1 MKQKKIAWITDST
14 IYMDKEFLEK
24 NNIHVVPLYVVF
36 GNTCYKEDVDLSTPD
51 FFEKL
56 HSSDQLPKTSQP
68 AIGDFV
74 ALYEKLREE
83 YDCGIA
89 IHVSS
94 GISGT
99 FQTSKMAAEMTGF
112 DVEVIDSWMG
122 AFPMACMF
130 HEGIQMEKAG
140 KTRDEI
146 ADYLRTIP
154 PKIRC
159 NVVVED
165 LNLLHRGGRVSGMQ
179 YYLGSMLQIKPIVA
193 FIDTKIVSIEKVRK
207 SKKAKKRIIEL
218 FQQEVGNDES
228 VQLSI
233 IHTNIWEEASE
244 WKAELQQIFPQ
255 HQIHLS
261 YLGPI
266 IGVHTGQGVIGLT
279 WYKTD
284 NPFVLAET
292 NK

>member
-14 IYMDKEFLEK
+14 IYMDKEFLER
-24 NNIHVVPLYVVF
+24 NNIHVVPLYVIF
-36 GNTCYKEDVDLSTPD
+36 NDQCYKEEVEITVPE

-56 HSSDQLPKTSQP
+56 HASDVFPKTSQP

-74 ALYEKLREE
+74 ALYEKLKEE

-122 AFPMACMF
+122 SFPMACMF
-130 HEGIQMEKAG
+130 AEGIKLEQEG
-140 KTRDEI
+140 KSRDEI
-146 ADYLRTIP
+146 AQYLRTIP
-154 PKIRC
+154 PHIRC
-159 NVVVED
+159 NVVVEN
-165 LNLLHRGGRVSGMQ
+165 LELLHRGGRVSGTQ
-179 YYLGSMLQIKPIVA
+179 YFLGSMLQIKPIVG
-193 FIDTKIVSIEKVRK
+193 FVDKQIVQIEKVRK
-207 SKKAKKRIIEL
+207 SKKAKKRIVEL
-218 FQQEVGNDES
+218 FEQEVGPNDS

-233 IHTNIWEEASE
+233 IHIANDEEANE
-244 WKAELQQIFPQ
+244 WKSELQERFPQ
-255 HQIHLS
+255 YHIHIS
-261 YLGPI
+261 YLGPL
-266 IGVHTGQGVIGLT
+266 IGVHTGEGVIGLT

-284 NPFVLAET
+284 KPFVLE
-292 NK
+292 

>member
-14 IYMDKEFLEK
+14 IYMDKEFLER
-24 NNIHVVPLYVVF
+24 NNIHVVPLYVIF
-36 GNTCYKEDVDLSTPD
+36 GDQCYKEDVDITAPE

-56 HSSDQLPKTSQP
+56 HASDVLPKTSQP

-74 ALYEKLREE
+74 ALYEKLKEE
-83 YDCGIA
+83 YEYGIA

-99 FQTSKMAAEMTGF
+99 YQTSKMAAEMTGF
-112 DVEVIDSWMG
+112 NVEVIDSWMG
-122 AFPMACMF
+122 AFPLTCMVA
-130 HEGIQMEKAG
+130 EGIKMEQEG
-140 KTRDEI
+140 KSRDQI
-146 ADYLRTIP
+146 VDYLRTIP

-165 LNLLHRGGRVSGMQ
+165 LQLLHKGGRVSGMQ
-179 YYLGSMLQIKPIVA
+179 LLLGSMLQIKPIVA
-193 FIDTKIVSIEKVRK
+193 FQDTKIVPVEKVRQ
-207 SKKAKKRIIEL
+207 SKKAKKRIVEL
-218 FQQEVGNDES
+218 FEQEVSPTDS

-233 IHTNIWEEASE
+233 IHTDIWDEANQ
-244 WKAELQQIFPQ
+244 WKQELQEKFPQ
-255 HQIHLS
+255 HHIHVS
-261 YLGPI
+261 YLGPL

-284 NPFVLAET
+284 KPFVLE
-292 NK
+292 